1 MGPDAKRLKPTPPDP
16 AVVRKQVEYYLS
28 DENLRYDKFF
38 HEKITADSEGWL
50 ETSLVLSCNKMK
62 ALRATKEDVI
72 NALKGS
78 KLELR
83 EGGTAVRRPANL
95 ALPKLEARPPQHQKK
110 SSLHAH
116 GGGCLVVVKDVPAE
130 QSWVQVKKKLKASL
144 PEKANLWYVSEVN
157 DKAQCFAATAPFD
170 NDVKFYED
178 IKLEVGG
185 AKLICE
191 ICQGDT
197 LQTALKLLP
206 KHIRE
211 RREKESRKRQ
221 KDRNRPIVVGTQKFL
236 NVGALRGR
244 VKEILNS
251 RSDGEQLK
259 PDGSDF
265 KLIKALLEHHPKG
278 TQKSQGMVGIKVAQ
292 STQGDNRC
300 FFMVKED
307 GTAEDFSAKKCV
319 DAIELNPPYVKTE
332 PPKEKKNEGEKAQP
346 PASVANAT
354 VTKAATATSDEPSKE
369 AQSEAAERKAD
380 ESKAEDVKPDEKKAG
395 ETKAQAELEATT
407 TPDGG
412 ATA

>member
-62 ALRATKEDVI
+62 ALMATKEDVM
-72 NALKGS
+72 NALQGS
-78 KLELR
+78 KLELK

-130 QSWVQVKKKLKASL
+130 QSWVQVKEKLKASL

-170 NDVKFYED
+170 DDVKFYED

-185 AKLICE
+185 AKLSCE
-191 ICQGDT
+191 ICQGDL

-251 RSDGEQLK
+251 RSDGEHLK

-278 TQKSQGMVGIKVAQ
+278 AQKSQGMVGIKVAQ
-292 STQGDNRC
+292 STQGDSRC
-300 FFMVKED
+300 FFMVKDD
-307 GTAEDFSAKKCV
+307 GTAEDFSAKKCL

-332 PPKEKKNEGEKAQP
+332 PAKEKKAEGDKGQSS
-346 PASVANAT
+346 ASVDRAPAGA
-354 VTKAATATSDEPSKE
+354 KKATATADQPSKE
-369 AQSEAAERKAD
+369 AGDK
-380 ESKAEDVKPDEKKAG
+380 VDEK
-395 ETKAQAELEATT
+395 TT
-407 TPDGG
+407 T
-412 ATA
+412 